1 MMLKVVFVGDDQ
13 SAYPL
18 ILQNRIEINQTNS
31 MYDAQIVLIT
41 DDTHEAENYLCEHSL
56 NEFFVILDLRLP
68 GAFECARIAREQVQF
83 MTLVVLDKDDSQLK
97 RCVQAGLEITSMW
110 QEPVVDSDI
119 QNELDIA
126 YKKYLKH
133 FGKHGDGYFASYDN
147 NNVKRRIKLVDVLWA
162 EVLTGK
168 NRHIL
173 LHEKSGV
180 TFELHMNLKKMEGY
194 TDDFFRISRSVLVNL
209 QNITYLDKKNHLVYM
224 ENESVGLE
232 VSGRKI
238 KKITDSLK

>member
-1 MMLKVVFVGDDQ
+1 MLKVVFVGDDQ

-41 DDTHEAENYLCEHSL
+41 DDTREAENYLCEHSL

-133 FGKHGDGYFASYDN
+133 FGKYGDGYFVSYDN
-147 NNVKRRIKLVDVLWA
+147 NNVKRRIKFVDVLWA

>member
-1 MMLKVVFVGDDQ
+1 MVLKVVFVGDDQ
-13 SAYPL
+13 SAYSL

-41 DDTHEAENYLCEHSL
+41 NDTREAENYLCEHSL

-97 RCVQAGLEITSMW
+97 RCVQAGLEITLMW

-119 QNELDIA
+119 QNGLDIA
-126 YKKYLKH
+126 YKKHLKH

-147 NNVKRRIKLVDVLWA
+147 NNVKRRIKFVDVLWA

-180 TFELHMNLKKMEGY
+180 TFELHMNLKKWKDIRTIFLE
-194 TDDFFRISRSVLVNL
+194 FHVLF
-209 QNITYLDKKNHLVYM
+209 
-224 ENESVGLE
+224 
-232 VSGRKI
+232 
-238 KKITDSLK
+238 